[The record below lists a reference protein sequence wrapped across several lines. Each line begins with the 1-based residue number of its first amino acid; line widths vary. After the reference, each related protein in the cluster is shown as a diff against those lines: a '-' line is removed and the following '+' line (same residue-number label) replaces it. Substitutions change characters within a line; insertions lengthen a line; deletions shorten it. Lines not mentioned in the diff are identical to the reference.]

1 MMEYYRFNLHLH
13 WTTTIFI
20 LTLALADLLYCVV
33 NLPLGTIHLRR
44 RQIVMIFYPNP
55 PTIGILAKCLWRGFL
70 IYVLWPF
77 EHWHM
82 RTSSP
87 LRHADV
93 LNGWSLIIFLF
104 YRFNLHLHWTTTIFI
119 LNLALADF
127 LYCVVN
133 LPLYALQYL
142 HQRWIWGPNLCYYT
156 AGDSRT
162 IVRITS
168 TC

>member
-1 MMEYYRFNLHLH
+1 MDYDDLHIELSTSRFIVLCGESAIRDHPFETSANCHDFLPQPPYNRHFSKMLMKG
-13 WTTTIFI
+13 IF
-20 LTLALADLLYCVV
+20 D
-33 NLPLGTIHLRR
+33 P
-44 RQIVMIFYPNP
+44 
-55 PTIGILAKCLWRGFL
+55 
-70 IYVLWPF
+70 YVLWPF